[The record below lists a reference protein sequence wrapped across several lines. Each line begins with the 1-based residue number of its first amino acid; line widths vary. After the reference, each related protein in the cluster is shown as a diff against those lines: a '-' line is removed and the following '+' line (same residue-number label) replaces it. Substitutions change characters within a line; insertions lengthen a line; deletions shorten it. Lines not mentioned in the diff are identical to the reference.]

1 MHSVRF
7 WISQDFPRGKDS
19 AMAEKINVWSVV
31 NTALQEGSQENRL
44 NTAMAL
50 TVFKGK
56 VDERTVGDIE
66 RYELAID
73 RLAKK
78 VKKKQL
84 TKSEAAEILVSYKR
98 QLLRSEKL
106 SDEYHGL
113 V

>member
-19 AMAEKINVWSVV
+19 AMAEQFNVWSVV
-31 NTALQEGSQENRL
+31 NTALQEGSQANRL

-50 TVFKGK
+50 TMFKSK
-56 VDERTVGDIE
+56 VDQGTVGDIE
-66 RYELAID
+66 RYEAALD
-73 RLAKK
+73 RILKK

-84 TKSEAAEILVSYKR
+84 TPAEASEILASFKR
-98 QLLRSEKL
+98 QLQRSEKL

-113 V
+113 I